1 MGRTEVKILLL
12 LANQAR
18 GAAPSPQ
25 VPFRTLSFLEP
36 LKLVMGVR
44 SKKGE

>member
-1 MGRTEVKILLL
+1 MHPLLLL